1 MWKILF
7 IKYVEDIYKKYV
19 KDLFK
24 LYAKIIALG

>member
-19 KDLFK
+19 KDLVK
-24 LYAKIIALG
+24 VYAKIIALG